1 MALVIDGSMGEG
13 GGQILRTTIA
23 LSAVLQKPVKII
35 NIRAKRK
42 NPGLQ
47 RQHLTAVKIVAQ
59 LTKAKVDGNYLGST
73 SLYFEPRGFYPGR
86 YRFDVGTA
94 GSVTLVLQCVLPV
107 LAFMPRPVELEI
119 IGGTDVPWSPTVDYM
134 KSVVLPFLDKL
145 GFKVEMK
152 LIRRGHYPRGGGIVR
167 VYAPNPPRQLK
178 SVTLTERGKV
188 IKIQGHSHAVKLP
201 KHVAERQARAAE
213 SRLREHG
220 IDVPIEI
227 SIEYYEPGKDP
238 HLGPGSGIALWAITE
253 HSILGADALGARG
266 KPAEVVGGEA
276 ASKLIA
282 ELDAGMCLDKHMG
295 DIIIPYLALAKG
307 RSEITVTAMTMHAYT
322 MIELMK
328 ILTEAKLNVI
338 NGGLEKPF
346 RLIVEGMG
354 LEAR

>member
-1 MALVIDGSMGEG
+1 MTLIIDGSMGEG
-13 GGQILRTTIA
+13 GGQILRTAIA
-23 LSAVLQKPVKII
+23 LSAVLQKPVKVI

-47 RQHLTAVKIVAQ
+47 RQHLTAVRIVAQ

-73 SLYFEPRGFYPGR
+73 ALYFEPRGFYPGR

-107 LAFMPRPVELEI
+107 LAFMPEPVELEI
-119 IGGTDVPWSPTVDYM
+119 IGGTDVPWSPTIDYM
-134 KSVVLPFLDKL
+134 KFVVLPFLNKL
-145 GFKVEMK
+145 GFKVEVR

-167 VYAPNPPRQLK
+167 VRTSEPPRELK
-178 SVTLTERGKV
+178 PLRLVERGKV
-188 IKIQGHSHAVKLP
+188 IKIQGHSHAVRLP
-201 KHVAERQARAAE
+201 KHVAERQARAAKA
-213 SRLREHG
+213 RLKEHG
-220 IDVPIEI
+220 IDTPIEI

-253 HSILGADALGARG
+253 YSILGSDALGARG
-266 KPAEVVGGEA
+266 KPAEVVGEEA
-276 ASKLIA
+276 ANKLIT

-295 DIIIPYLALAKG
+295 DIIIPYLVLANG

-322 MIELMK
+322 MIELAK
-328 ILTEAKLNVI
+328 IMTKAKLNVI

-346 RLIVEGMG
+346 KLTVEGIG
-354 LEAR
+354 LKTK